1 MIPKYVKN
9 SDGRGVILN
18 DLNIINAAKQK
29 EDLFN
34 AIRTLQNQIDKLKE
48 RIATLELSQSQKD

>member
-1 MIPKYVKN
+1 MTPKYVKN

-29 EDLFN
+29 EDLLN
-34 AIRTLQNQIDKLKE
+34 AIRTLQNQIDKLQD
-48 RIATLELSQSQKD
+48 RIATLEQSQKD